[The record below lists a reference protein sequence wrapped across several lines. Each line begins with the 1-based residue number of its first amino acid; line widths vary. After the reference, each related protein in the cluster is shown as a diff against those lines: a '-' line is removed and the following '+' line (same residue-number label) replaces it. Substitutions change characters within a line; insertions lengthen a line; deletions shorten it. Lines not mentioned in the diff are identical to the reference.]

1 MTLDV
6 NASLGSYERVFIDVE
21 DAAFEMC
28 PSTMVGDS
36 SCVILSIP
44 CLCGVDDGE
53 RRGGQVVCRMAGGRT
68 RSHSNLLQHVRIAL
82 MRSVQ
87 ARAAPTHPV
96 TSLDLLSLFLF
107 ASHRPPHPT
116 PGSAM
121 VAAGEKGDAPIAHL
135 RLLSLRTPLRTQ
147 TSPSAF
153 TPTLLRFLSHSNNLF

>member
-6 NASLGSYERVFIDVE
+6 KASLGSYERVFIDVE

-28 PSTMVGDS
+28 PSTMVSDS
-36 SCVILSIP
+36 SSVILSIP
-44 CLCGVDDGE
+44 RLCGVDDGE

-68 RSHSNLLQHVRIAL
+68 RSHSNLPQHVRIAL
-82 MRSVQ
+82 MQ
-87 ARAAPTHPV
+87 ARAAPTLPV

-107 ASHRPPHPT
+107 ASHRTPHLT